1 MKRTKKVKLFIDAE
15 ALAVDHFSGVG
26 HSLLGIVRAL
36 ERRQQIKQ
44 DIDVTLFVPYKRIPR
59 LNEWGFQ
66 SIKFR
71 EIPMHRR
78 VIAGL
83 RRRHLLPPLDLWLGK
98 GIYFFP
104 NFLDWPLAHSKSI
117 TLVHDISFEV
127 HPEFV
132 DPPNQKFLSSMVP
145 YAIGRSDIIATVSP
159 NTKKEIEEH
168 YKIDPRK
175 VFVTPNGVDRS
186 LFYKRDEEEVKR
198 KKAQYGIVGDY
209 FIFVGNIEPRKNLI
223 RMINAYRSLPKEIT
237 DKIGLLLIGGGGWQD
252 KEINDAMYQARYD
265 GYKILR
271 PYKFVPDEDLPALY
285 SGAKALIYPPVYEG
299 FGIPPL
305 EAMACQTPVVSTKVD
320 PLPWVV
326 GEAAILVD
334 PYSEEDIARGMQEV
348 LDAKKA
354 NTLVTTGLKQTDL
367 FSWEHTADII
377 VDELISRLVKN
388 KANKS

>member
-1 MKRTKKVKLFIDAE
+1 MKRIKIFIDAE
-15 ALAVDHFSGVG
+15 ALVVDHFSGVG

-44 DIDVTLFVPYKRIPR
+44 DIDVTLFVPYKRIHR

-66 SIKFR
+66 SLNFR

-83 RRRHLLPPLDLWLGK
+83 RRRHLLPPLDLWLGR

-104 NFLDWPLAHSKSI
+104 NFLDWPLSSSKSI
-117 TLVHDISFEV
+117 SLVHDISFEV

-145 YAIGRSDIIATVSP
+145 HAVRRSDIIATVSP
-159 NTKKEIEEH
+159 QTKKEIEEH
-168 YKIDPRK
+168 YKVNPAK
-175 VFVTPNGVDRS
+175 VFVTPNGVDRTI
-186 LFYKRDEEEVKR
+186 FYKRDAEEVKR

-223 RMINAYRSLPKEIT
+223 RLINAYRALPKEIT
-237 DKIGLLLIGGGGWQD
+237 DKVGLLLIGGGGWQD

-265 GYKILR
+265 GYRVLR

-285 SGAKALIYPPVYEG
+285 SGAKALVYPPVYEG

-326 GEAAILVD
+326 GDAAIMID

-348 LDAKKA
+348 LEPKKAKK
-354 NTLVTTGLKQTDL
+354 LVELGLLQAEK
-367 FSWEHTADII
+367 FSWEHTVDIL
-377 VDELISRLVKN
+377 VDELIAKLARKD
-388 KANKS
+388 A

>member
-1 MKRTKKVKLFIDAE
+1 MKRTKLFIDAE
-15 ALAVDHFSGVG
+15 PLVVDHFSGVG

-44 DIDVTLFVPYKRIPR
+44 DIDVTLFVPYKRIPK

-71 EIPMHRR
+71 EVPMHRR

-98 GIYFFP
+98 GVYFFP
-104 NFLDWPLAHSKSI
+104 NFLDWPLVNSKSI

-145 YAIGRSDIIATVSP
+145 HAIKRSDLVATVSP

-168 YKIDPRK
+168 YGVDPSK
-175 VFVTPNGVDRS
+175 VFVTPNGVDRTI
-186 LFYKRDEEEVKR
+186 FYKRDEEEIKR

-223 RMINAYRSLPKEIT
+223 RMINAYRALPKEIT

-252 KEINDAMYQARYD
+252 TEINDAMYQARYD
-265 GYKILR
+265 GYKIFR

-305 EAMACQTPVVSTKVD
+305 EAMACQTPVVSTKVG

-326 GEAAILVD
+326 GDAAILID
-334 PYSEEDIARGMQEV
+334 PYDEADITHAMQDV
-348 LDAKKA
+348 LDPVRAKK
-354 NTLVTTGLKQTDL
+354 LVKAGLKQVDL
-367 FSWEHTADII
+367 FSWTHTVDII
-377 VDELISRLVKN
+377 VDELIPRLKRMRGG
-388 KANKS
+388 KP